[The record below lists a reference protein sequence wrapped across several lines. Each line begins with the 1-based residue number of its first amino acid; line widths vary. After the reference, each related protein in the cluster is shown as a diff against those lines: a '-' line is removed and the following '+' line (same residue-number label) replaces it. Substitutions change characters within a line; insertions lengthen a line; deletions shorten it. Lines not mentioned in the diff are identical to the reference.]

1 MLTCGGIGVLRFEK
15 FGAHRYRF
23 EKLELNDFE
32 FWKKKTMW
40 SNITRTPT
48 SNNSHFTLVFAI
60 SIGNR

>member
-32 FWKKKTMW
+32 FWKKNNVIKYYSYSYIKQFTFH
-40 SNITRTPT
+40 T
-48 SNNSHFTLVFAI
+48 SFRYI
-60 SIGNR
+60 NR